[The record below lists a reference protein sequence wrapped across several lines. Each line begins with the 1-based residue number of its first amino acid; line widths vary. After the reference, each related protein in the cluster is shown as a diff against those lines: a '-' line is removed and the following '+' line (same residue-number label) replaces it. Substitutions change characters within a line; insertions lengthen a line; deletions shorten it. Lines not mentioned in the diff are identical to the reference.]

1 MQVMAFFSKAQS
13 SASLLSPS
21 LYYVNEIKKNLYVFY
36 QAFNAQR
43 LRLSF
48 YRNKALKGQYN
59 KCNKNI
65 HEKEREDDREENV
78 ENSKVISVVLNGAVI
93 RLSCFDRVPHAV
105 RPTSSS

>member
-21 LYYVNEIKKNLYVFY
+21 LYYVNEIKKKS
-36 QAFNAQR
+36 
-43 LRLSF
+43 LRILSVQCSAIKIAI
-48 YRNKALKGQYN
+48 YRNKTLKGQYN

-65 HEKEREDDREENV
+65 HKKEREDDREKNV
-78 ENSKVISVVLNGAVI
+78 ENSKVISIVFNGALI

-105 RPTSSS
+105 RPSSSS